1 MTASGNEITIVTC
14 FTDGATSSETSCPT
28 GSSAEVNTK
37 TSKLLVE

>member
-14 FTDGATSSETSCPT
+14 FTDGVASSETSCPT
-28 GSSAEVNTK
+28 GSGGEVNTK